1 MYKMRVISTGNYED
15 RGYSNEESIAYLQLQ
30 KPVEI
35 NSFLTYNYGLDDD
48 RFPLSFMTE
57 GQGAGGVVDIDTVQW
72 TWKTM
77 GRYKFTDFVTY
88 CNNNNTNAKPGLGGV
103 EFEVHFST
111 HWFIEQHGLIGPDG
125 KTSVRIQKDLG
136 ESAYGYAYILKLDT
150 VNPEAFVDPTLLNK
164 GKYWSLTAPTVSESY
179 SKGNRSN
186 TMGPG
191 KMTSQLEFYRHS
203 KEIAGNLANVITEYE
218 FEGAGGGKSRLWI
231 NEEMRQFNLHMRVL
245 GEERLWLAQYNR
257 MVDGTITL
265 KDRDNGKPI
274 PHTAGMLEICRE
286 SNYDTYGEYLTLN
299 KLKRTVG
306 DVLDR
311 DTDEGTMNIVLMAG
325 KGFLEDFD
333 EAMKMDAKENGFLTP
348 LGDKEIQG
356 SGSNLEYG
364 AYFRKYKT
372 VDGHTI
378 TCKHCSFFDKGTVA
392 EAAKQNGY
400 IHPRTGY
407 PMTSHQACFIDF
419 SSYKGHQN
427 VRQVRQKG
435 QIYKAKVLKGMTD
448 VPASWGV
455 SDSNFIS
462 TEIDMSRFEVKG
474 SRGLQVDNSTKMFM
488 LECVL

>member
-88 CNNNNTNAKPGLGGV
+88 FNTTVSKPGLGGT

-136 ESAYGYAYILKLDT
+136 ESAYGYGYILKLDT
-150 VNPEAFVDPTLLNK
+150 VNPEAFVDPTLLAK

>member
-15 RGYSNEESIAYLQLQ
+15 RGYSNEESIANLQLQ

-35 NSFLTYNYGLDDD
+35 NSFLTYNFGMDND

-57 GQGAGGVVDIDTVQW
+57 GQGAMGVKDIDTVQW

-77 GRYKFTDFVTY
+77 GRMKFTDFVTY
-88 CNNNNTNAKPGLGGV
+88 FNINNTKPGLGGQ
-103 EFEVHFST
+103 EFEVHFAT
-111 HWFIEQHGLIGPDG
+111 HWFIEQHGLVAPDG
-125 KTSVRIQKDLG
+125 ITTVRIQKDLG
-136 ESAYGYAYILKLDT
+136 ESAYGYAYILKLDSADP
-150 VNPEAFVDPTLLNK
+150 NAFIDLALLEK
-164 GKYWSLTAPTVSESY
+164 GKYWSLSAPTVSESY

-186 TMGPG
+186 SMGPG

-218 FEGAGGGKSRLWI
+218 FEGEGGSKSRLWI
-231 NEEMRQFNLHMRVL
+231 NEEMRQFNIHMRVL
-245 GEERLWLAQYNR
+245 GEERLWLAKYNR
-257 MVDGTITL
+257 RVDGTITL
-265 KDRDNGKPI
+265 TDRDNGQPI

-286 SNYDTYGEYLTLN
+286 SNYDTYGEYLTLS
-299 KLKRTVG
+299 KIKRTIG
-306 DVLDR
+306 DVLSR
-311 DTDEGTMNIVLMAG
+311 DTDNGAMDIVLMGG

-333 EAMKMDAKENGFLTP
+333 EAMKLDAKENGFLTP

-378 TCKHCSFFDKGTVA
+378 TAKHCSFFDKGTIA

-400 IHPRTGY
+400 LHPRSGY

-419 SSYKGHQN
+419 SSYKGRPN

-435 QIYKAKVLKGMTD
+435 QVYKAKVLKGMSD

-455 SDSNFIS
+455 SDSNFIA
-462 TEIDMSRFEVKG
+462 TEIDMSRYEIKG
-474 SRGLQVDNSTKMFM
+474 SRGLQVDNSSKMFL
-488 LECVL
+488 LECKL

>member
-57 GQGAGGVVDIDTVQW
+57 GQGSKGVVDIDTVQW

-88 CNNNNTNAKPGLGGV
+88 FNTAVAKPGLGGA

-111 HWFIEQHGLIGPDG
+111 HWFIEQHGLTAPDG
-125 KTSVRIQKDLG
+125 NTTVRIQKDLG

-150 VNPEAFVDPTLLNK
+150 PNPEAFIDPAMLAK
-164 GKYWSLTAPTVSESY
+164 GKYWSLGAPTVSESY

-191 KMTSQLEFYRHS
+191 KMQGQLEFYRHS
-203 KEIAGNLANVITEYE
+203 KEIAGNLANVVTQYE
-218 FEGAGGGKSRLWI
+218 FQGAGGGKSRLWI

-245 GEERLWLAQYNR
+245 GEERLWMAKYNR
-257 MVDGTITL
+257 MADGTITL

-274 PHTAGMLEICRE
+274 PHTTGMLEICRE

-299 KLKRTVG
+299 KIKRTIG

-311 DTDEGTMNIVLMAG
+311 DTDEGTMNIVLMGG

-348 LGDKEIQG
+348 LGEKEIQG

-378 TCKHCSFFDKGTVA
+378 TAKHCSYFDKGTTA

-400 IHPRTGY
+400 LHPRSGY
-407 PMTSHQACFIDF
+407 PMPSHQACFIDF
-419 SSYKGHQN
+419 STYNGHNN

-435 QIYKAKVLKGMTD
+435 QVYKAKVLKGMSD

-455 SDSNFIS
+455 GDTNFIA
-462 TEIDMSRFEVKG
+462 TEIDMSRYEVKG

>member
-88 CNNNNTNAKPGLGGV
+88 FNNAVTKPGLGGV

-136 ESAYGYAYILKLDT
+136 ESAYGYGYILKLDT
-150 VNPEAFVDPTLLNK
+150 VNPEAFVDLTLLAK

>member
-57 GQGAGGVVDIDTVQW
+57 GQGAGGVVDINTVQW

-88 CNNNNTNAKPGLGGV
+88 FNTAVTKPGLGGT

-111 HWFIEQHGLIGPDG
+111 HWFIEQHGLIAPDG
-125 KTSVRIQKDLG
+125 KTAVRIQKDLG
-136 ESAYGYAYILKLDT
+136 ESAYGYGYILKLDT
-150 VNPEAFVDPTLLNK
+150 ANPEAFVDPALLAK

-191 KMTSQLEFYRHS
+191 RMMSQLEFYRHS

-218 FEGAGGGKSRLWI
+218 FEGEGGGKNRLWI

-245 GEERLWLAQYNR
+245 GEERLWMAQYNR
-257 MVDGTITL
+257 LADGTITM

-311 DTDEGTMNIVLMAG
+311 DTDSGKMNIVLMGG

-356 SGSNLEYG
+356 SGDNLEYG

-378 TCKHCSFFDKGTVA
+378 TAKHCSFFDKGTTA

-435 QIYKAKVLKGMTD
+435 QVYKAKVLKGMTD

-455 SDSNFIS
+455 SDSNFIA

>member
-88 CNNNNTNAKPGLGGV
+88 FNAAVSKPGLGGT

-111 HWFIEQHGLIGPDG
+111 HWFIEQHGLIAPDG
-125 KTSVRIQKDLG
+125 KTAVRIQKDLG
-136 ESAYGYAYILKLDT
+136 ESAYGYGYILKLDT
-150 VNPEAFVDPTLLNK
+150 ANPEAFVDPALLAK

-191 KMTSQLEFYRHS
+191 KMMSQLEFYRHS

-218 FEGAGGGKSRLWI
+218 FEGEGGGKNRLWI

-245 GEERLWLAQYNR
+245 GEERMWMAQYNR
-257 MVDGTITL
+257 LADGTITM

-311 DTDEGTMNIVLMAG
+311 DTDSGKMNIVLMGG

-356 SGSNLEYG
+356 SGDNLEYG

-378 TCKHCSFFDKGTVA
+378 TAKHCSFFDKGTTA

-435 QIYKAKVLKGMTD
+435 QVYKAKVLKGMTD

-455 SDSNFIS
+455 SDSNFIA

>member
-1 MYKMRVISTGNYED
+1 
-15 RGYSNEESIAYLQLQ
+15 
-30 KPVEI
+30 
-35 NSFLTYNYGLDDD
+35 
-48 RFPLSFMTE
+48 
-57 GQGAGGVVDIDTVQW
+57 
-72 TWKTM
+72 
-77 GRYKFTDFVTY
+77 
-88 CNNNNTNAKPGLGGV
+88 
-103 EFEVHFST
+103 
-111 HWFIEQHGLIGPDG
+111 
-125 KTSVRIQKDLG
+125 
-136 ESAYGYAYILKLDT
+136 
-150 VNPEAFVDPTLLNK
+150 
-164 GKYWSLTAPTVSESY
+164 
-179 SKGNRSN
+179 
-186 TMGPG
+186 
-191 KMTSQLEFYRHS
+191 MTSQLEIYRHS

-218 FEGAGGGKSRLWI
+218 FEGADGGKSRLWI
-231 NEEMRQFNLHMRVL
+231 NEEMRQFNIHMRVM
-245 GEERLWLAQYNR
+245 GEEALWISQYNR
-257 MVDGTITL
+257 MPDGTITL

-299 KLKRTVG
+299 KIKRTIG
-306 DVLDR
+306 DVLNR
-311 DTDEGTMNIVLMAG
+311 DTDTGSMNIVLMGG

-333 EAMKMDAKENGFLTP
+333 EAMKLDAKENGFLTP
-348 LGDKEIQG
+348 LGEKEIQK
-356 SGSNLEYG
+356 SGDNLEYG

-378 TCKHCSFFDKGTVA
+378 TSKHCSYFDRGTVA

-419 SSYKGHQN
+419 SSYKGRPN

-455 SDSNFIS
+455 ADSNFIS

-474 SRGLQVDNSTKMFM
+474 TRGLQVDNSTKMFM

>member
-88 CNNNNTNAKPGLGGV
+88 FNAAVTKPGLGGV

-136 ESAYGYAYILKLDT
+136 ESAYGYGYILKLDT
-150 VNPEAFVDPTLLNK
+150 VNPEAFVDPTLLAK

>member
-77 GRYKFTDFVTY
+77 GRYKFTDFVTHF
-88 CNNNNTNAKPGLGGV
+88 NNTVNKPGLGGV

-136 ESAYGYAYILKLDT
+136 ESAYGYGYILKLDT
-150 VNPEAFVDPTLLNK
+150 VNPEAFVDPTLLAK

-299 KLKRTVG
+299 KIKRTVG

-448 VPASWGV
+448 IPASWGV

>member
-77 GRYKFTDFVTY
+77 GRYKFTDFVTHF
-88 CNNNNTNAKPGLGGV
+88 NATVAKPGLGGV

-136 ESAYGYAYILKLDT
+136 ESAYGYGYILKLDT
-150 VNPEAFVDPTLLNK
+150 VNPEAFVDPTLLAI

>member
-88 CNNNNTNAKPGLGGV
+88 FNTAVTNPGLGGV

-136 ESAYGYAYILKLDT
+136 ESDYGYGYILKLDT
-150 VNPEAFVDPTLLNK
+150 VNPEAFVDPALLAK

-462 TEIDMSRFEVKG
+462 TDIDMSRFEVKG

>member
-88 CNNNNTNAKPGLGGV
+88 FNAGVAKPGLGGV

-136 ESAYGYAYILKLDT
+136 ESAYGYGYILKLDT
-150 VNPEAFVDPTLLNK
+150 VNPEAFVDPTLLGK

>member
-88 CNNNNTNAKPGLGGV
+88 FNGAVIKPGLGGV

-136 ESAYGYAYILKLDT
+136 ESAYGYGYILKLDT
-150 VNPEAFVDPTLLNK
+150 VNPEAFVDPTLLAK

>member
-88 CNNNNTNAKPGLGGV
+88 FNNAVDKPGLGGV

-136 ESAYGYAYILKLDT
+136 ESAYGYGYILKLDT
-150 VNPEAFVDPTLLNK
+150 VNPEAFVDPTLLAK

-274 PHTAGMLEICRE
+274 PHTTGMLEICRE

-306 DVLDR
+306 DVLER